1 MIVFQKAWRNGR
13 KRVVGSGRRMDARDL
28 ERRCWGMGL
37 SVWKMPVRY
46 DMSGYWKLGQ
56 QGRRTEE
63 ETFPDLEEFDG
74 GKCTAGAEVGL

>member
-1 MIVFQKAWRNGR
+1 MYCRNRYRYLSRRSEGICDQYWMIVFQKAWRNGR

-46 DMSGYWKLGQ
+46 DLSGYWKLG
-56 QGRRTEE
+56 
-63 ETFPDLEEFDG
+63 
-74 GKCTAGAEVGL
+74 